1 MDMKKDG
8 FGQKPRE
15 FVSSGTA
22 LPSILKGATSSR
34 REIILDGNARRNER
48 HHKG

>member
-1 MDMKKDG
+1 MKKDG
-8 FGQKPRE
+8 FGQKPE

-22 LPSILKGATSSR
+22 LPSVLKGATSSR

-48 HHKG
+48 HYKE